1 MTPQSQYGIEIRRDE
16 SRRRDFEVD
25 STESVWY
32 KIERTMKDIGEILKL
47 TPQSQYGIDAGG
59 VCQAASHFEVDS
71 TESVW
76 YSPRHHRA
84 RRELI
89 LKLTPQSQYGI
100 NVKTRGVFPP
110 PF

>member
-1 MTPQSQYGIEIRRDE
+1 
-16 SRRRDFEVD
+16 
-25 STESVWY
+25 
-32 KIERTMKDIGEILKL
+32 MKDIGEILKL